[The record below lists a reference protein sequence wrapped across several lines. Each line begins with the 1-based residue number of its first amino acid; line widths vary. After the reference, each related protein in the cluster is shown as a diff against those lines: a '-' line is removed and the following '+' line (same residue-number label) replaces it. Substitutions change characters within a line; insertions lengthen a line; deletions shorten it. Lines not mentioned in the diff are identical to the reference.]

1 MNNSSFSTS
10 SSPSS
15 SQTCSNSSIST
26 WWFNRSNARF
36 SRVMV
41 PLGLGDFR
49 MGLFIWRN
57 ILSNTTHT
65 KLSSTHLLVWAVL
78 VCVMCNFFGFR
89 FSSSVFCK
97 YEKAK
102 KDHKGINAKLERE
115 CFKTNWE
122 KNNKETWV
130 VCSATNNNRRRKRK
144 GLYGSH
150 AGCMFAS
157 CPGDRFFL
165 TTQWSSIFLFLGFL
179 GWRRDQ
185 SKSLIKF
192 YRTQQ
197 QQEPHKDFK
206 LHINVELTPYDVEK
220 YYMRWYF
227 SSIFI
232 YLSFYLTSLLR
243 PMQCP
248 LTRR

>member
-1 MNNSSFSTS
+1 MISGWDYLYGVILFRILHTQNC
-10 SSPSS
+10 PAH
-15 SQTCSNSSIST
+15 TCWCELCSC
-26 WWFNRSNARF
+26 
-36 SRVMV
+36 
-41 PLGLGDFR
+41 
-49 MGLFIWRN
+49 
-57 ILSNTTHT
+57 
-65 KLSSTHLLVWAVL
+65 VL
-78 VCVMCNFFGFR
+78 CVTFLALE

-102 KDHKGINAKLERE
+102 KDHKGINAKLETE

-122 KNNKETWV
+122 KKNKETWV

-185 SKSLIKF
+185 PKSLIKF

-197 QQEPHKDFK
+197 QQQEPHKDFN